1 MHYIQKYDIIHL
13 WQGTSPS
20 LKKYKE
26 QKIMAK
32 AKKIIVPTTKS
43 GIMAALAE
51 AGDISKKQ
59 AVAVYEKLIQL
70 AYEGAKQNEKG
81 WVIPGLGKLL
91 IKKQAARQVR
101 NPQTG
106 EMIKKKACMVAKFRL
121 AKAAKD
127 ALVPPKK

>member
-1 MHYIQKYDIIHL
+1 MLLKK
-13 WQGTSPS
+13 QGT
-20 LKKYKE
+20 KN
-26 QKIMAK
+26 MAK
-32 AKKIIVPTTKS
+32 AKKVIVPTTKS

-51 AGDISKKQ
+51 AGNISKKQ
-59 AVAVYEKLIQL
+59 AADIYAKLIEL